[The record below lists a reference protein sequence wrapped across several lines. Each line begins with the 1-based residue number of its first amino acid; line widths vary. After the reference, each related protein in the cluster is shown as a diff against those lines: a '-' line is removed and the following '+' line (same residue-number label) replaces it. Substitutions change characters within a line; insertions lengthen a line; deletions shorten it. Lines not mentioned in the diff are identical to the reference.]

1 MKRKTI
7 LILWIV
13 SFVVALVGFG
23 MFVPGIVKAANN
35 CTTTPAGTQNCT
47 LPPGDPVAVL
57 AGFGIF
63 VLIAASIVGA
73 VAWIGALVSSAKA
86 QAWGWFVVVLI
97 FSSLGT
103 LIYALAGPPEQQPAP
118 IGGYPPYSQY
128 PPPYPPYSPPR

>member
-1 MKRKTI
+1 VNRKTI

-13 SFVVALVGFG
+13 SFVIALVGGG
-23 MFVPGIVKAANN
+23 MFVPGIVKAAST
-35 CTTTPAGTQNCT
+35 CTTTAAGTQNCT
-47 LPPGDPVAVL
+47 LPPGDPLAVL
-57 AGFGIF
+57 AGFGII

-73 VAWIGALVSSAKA
+73 VAWIGALIGSAKA

-118 IGGYPPYSQY
+118 VGGYPPYSQY
-128 PPPYPPYSPPR
+128 PPYPPYGPPR